1 MRVSEDL
8 FKKDLIVKLM
18 DEANEEA
25 GHEGWSPTVTRMWR
39 APVALTWRLWTVG
52 AHHSVE
58 PLWMGAHLRV
68 VLPTFSRMWIFPVM
82 VTCGRTGLGAQHT
95 IVSVW
100 LGSGFRA
107 MLRWL

>member
-1 MRVSEDL
+1 MHVSEDL

-25 GHEGWSPTVTRMWR
+25 GYKGWSPTVTRMWR

-58 PLWMGAHLRV
+58 PLWMGAH
-68 VLPTFSRMWIFPVM
+68 P
-82 VTCGRTGLGAQHT
+82 
-95 IVSVW
+95 
-100 LGSGFRA
+100 
-107 MLRWL
+107 